1 MSKKKRNWKKKEN
14 GVRELM
20 RKYMKKSSFIMWR
33 KRVKS
38 RKAKHKTNNLS
49 TRFKSKNQK

>member
-1 MSKKKRNWKKKEN
+1 
-14 GVRELM
+14 
-20 RKYMKKSSFIMWR
+20 MKKSSFIMWR

-49 TRFKSKNQK
+49 TRFKSKNQKQNEKGKVEKGKV